1 MTSGTGTVST
11 FRLSP
16 VDGTILDSGDEIVS
30 AKIHESIYN
39 SSANTTTVYLV
50 DYYGNFENTFHK
62 GTIYVKSSL
71 AQTTATTLSINN
83 ASTDVVYGKYTPY
96 TGELLHYVD
105 FDPITRQL
113 ERKEKIKFIF
123 DF

>member
-1 MTSGTGTVST
+1 M
-11 FRLSP
+11 
-16 VDGTILDSGDEIVS
+16 
-30 AKIHESIYN
+30 
-39 SSANTTTVYLV
+39 
-50 DYYGNFENTFHK
+50 
-62 GTIYVKSSL
+62 KSSL